1 MSYKG
6 ILLAHKKSLK
16 KNYKHLDLIQKK
28 IIKAVEKKELA
39 EKELYGARGFYANA
53 PRTEYGV
60 VNWDALTQEQN
71 NLFNLLNKNLE
82 KSSKYL
88 SKFTDKEIEN
98 AKEIFKLTQFN
109 YSQSF

>member
-1 MSYKG
+1 MTHKG

-16 KNYKHLDLIQKK
+16 KNYKHLNLIQKK
-28 IIKAVEKKELA
+28 IIKAIEKKELA
-39 EKELYGARGFYANA
+39 EKELYSTRGFYANA
-53 PRTEYGV
+53 PRNENGG

-71 NLFNLLNKNLE
+71 NLFNLLQNNLE

-88 SKFTDKEIEN
+88 SKFSEEQIEKAQN
-98 AKEIFKLTQFN
+98 IFKQTQFN